1 MDTRQTDTADTTKW
15 NVLFLSPSIQAPK
28 TWRNNEQDAVE
39 YFCHVEEKCRIT
51 LDGTTKF
58 LKKYKTFVCT
68 HKAVEMAIIA
78 YNKWHRTRYKIRC
91 CTEEEEEVEEAPNEI
106 IAFGGRTEN
115 CNAKRSAFPPCALPT
130 TQTMLRTNAG
140 PRPRDAG
147 TSNRALRRDNQS
159 GNGESSERYWNVNV
173 NTIILLKFAP
183 TPSPFCHLVPHFRMP
198 REQETILT
206 IERSPPPRRQRTRTP
221 LFIKQNEHTRRL
233 IPVWVFQKKLNG
245 WRVCRH
251 SKL

>member
-1 MDTRQTDTADTTKW
+1 MASHTLQDSMLHRGGGGGGGGGAKW
-15 NVLFLSPSIQAPK
+15 NNCI
-28 TWRNNEQDAVE
+28 WRTDRELQRKKERVSS
-39 YFCHVEEKCRIT
+39 VCR
-51 LDGTTKF
+51 
-58 LKKYKTFVCT
+58 
-68 HKAVEMAIIA
+68 
-78 YNKWHRTRYKIRC
+78 
-91 CTEEEEEVEEAPNEI
+91 
-106 IAFGGRTEN
+106 
-115 CNAKRSAFPPCALPT
+115 

-159 GNGESSERYWNVNV
+159 GNGESSERYWNVNG

-183 TPSPFCHLVPHFRMP
+183 TSSPFCHLVPHFRMP

-245 WRVCRH
+245 WRVWRH